1 MRYTFDLIQIQW
13 CVFTGDVGGKVAT
26 FVLLTHYFMDVCD
39 DEDVTNTPSSL
50 LHACRLCVCNSQNR
64 VRNG

>member
-1 MRYTFDLIQIQW
+1 MA
-13 CVFTGDVGGKVAT
+13 DVGGKVAT